1 MLLGFISLFLTITQ
15 NGITKI
21 CVPDEWTYH
30 MLPCSLEEIEEEE
43 MKKNSHFQTFFS
55 SDHVSGTA
63 RRLLG
68 GGGGG
73 GSDDPF
79 GFTDEKVGYCTAKV
93 LKLCLLSLTL

>member
-55 SDHVSGTA
+55 SDLVSGTA

-73 GSDDPF
+73 DDPF

-93 LKLCLLSLTL
+93 LKLCLLALTL

>member
-43 MKKNSHFQTFFS
+43 MKKNP
-55 SDHVSGTA
+55 HVSGTA

-73 GSDDPF
+73 DDPF

-93 LKLCLLSLTL
+93 LKLCLLALTL

>member
-43 MKKNSHFQTFFS
+43 MKKNSH
-55 SDHVSGTA
+55 VSGTA

-73 GSDDPF
+73 DDPF

-93 LKLCLLSLTL
+93 LKLCLLVLTL